1 MQTGTKRLQQCKE
14 QSPVSDLPAL
24 FKVMDQLKNKTPPPP
39 SCLPLTG
46 RPEVWAC
53 FLFLPMVVVWLS
65 TGLKK
70 KKNFIL
76 FIYFFGV
83 GVALFYYWHS

>member
-24 FKVMDQLKNKTPPPP
+24 FKVMDQLKNKSTPPPP

-46 RPEVWAC
+46 RPEV
-53 FLFLPMVVVWLS
+53 
-65 TGLKK
+65 
-70 KKNFIL
+70 
-76 FIYFFGV
+76 
-83 GVALFYYWHS
+83 